1 MHKARQIDLQ
11 IFNLWAGRILPTVT
25 DKHTPNTH
33 SSTHTHTC
41 MHTVWETRARQS
53 TNQILSRYFLWNFN
67 NFHMHRAG
75 TTHTYLTHIHTH
87 THLYSSWST
96 TWLRHVANMT
106 WYCRMLFL
114 LMLLLILLYA
124 TPAPPP
130 LCCCLRLHSATRNTL
145 THIHTH
151 RHTHRE
157 QQ

>member
-1 MHKARQIDLQ
+1 M
-11 IFNLWAGRILPTVT
+11 NWSY
-25 DKHTPNTH
+25 TPNCHQQTDTKIH
-33 SSTHTHTC
+33 SYTHTLIHTH
-41 MHTVWETRARQS
+41 MHTVKATRARQS

-67 NFHMHRAG
+67 NSHMHRTG

-87 THLYSSWST
+87 TYAHWHSSWST

-114 LMLLLILLYA
+114 LLLLLILLYA

-145 THIHTH
+145 THIHTLTQ
-151 RHTHRE
+151 THA
-157 QQ
+157 QGAAITNLF